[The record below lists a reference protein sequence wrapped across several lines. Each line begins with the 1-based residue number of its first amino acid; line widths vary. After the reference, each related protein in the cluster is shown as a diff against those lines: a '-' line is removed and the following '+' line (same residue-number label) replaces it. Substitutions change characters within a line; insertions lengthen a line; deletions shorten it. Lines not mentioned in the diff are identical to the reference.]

1 MHGYLADSKIFYN
14 QIPYF
19 ERQFEVFAPDFKGF
33 GNNKGMSYPYSLDDY
48 ILELKE
54 YFYKNSIKS
63 PSVVAHSFGGRVAIK
78 CAYLDKSFF
87 DKIVLTGSAGL
98 KPKKT
103 IKKMIKRCVFNL
115 SKRFIKKEKLKAF
128 YSKDYLAL
136 DGVMQKS
143 FIKIVNEHLDY
154 CLEKI
159 QNKTLIINGKN
170 DKETPI
176 YMAKRLNLAIKNS
189 NLILLS
195 NAGHF
200 SFIDKPNLFNM
211 EVGKF
216 LLS

>member
-19 ERQFEVFAPDFKGF
+19 EREFEVFAPDFKGF
-33 GNNKGMSYPYSLDDY
+33 GENKGMAYPYSLDDY
-48 ILELKE
+48 ILDLKE

-78 CAYLDKSFF
+78 CAYLDNNFF

-103 IKKMIKRCVFNL
+103 IKKVIKKGVFNIL
-115 SKRFIKKEKLKAF
+115 KRVVPKEKLKTF
-128 YSKDYLAL
+128 YSKDYLSL
-136 DGVMQKS
+136 DSVMQKS

-154 CLEKI
+154 CLNKI
-159 QNKTLIINGKN
+159 ENKTLIINGID
-170 DKETPI
+170 DKETPV
-176 YMAKRLNLAIKNS
+176 YMAKRLNLEIKNS

-200 SFIDKPNLFNM
+200 AFIDKPNLFNM
-211 EVGKF
+211 EIGKF